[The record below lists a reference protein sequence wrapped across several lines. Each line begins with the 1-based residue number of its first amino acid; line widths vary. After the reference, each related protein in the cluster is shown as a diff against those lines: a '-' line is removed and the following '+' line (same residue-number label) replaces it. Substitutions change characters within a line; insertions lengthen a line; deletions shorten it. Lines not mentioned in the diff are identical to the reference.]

1 MTGTIRKRGQRSWGV
16 RFDIGRD
23 PATGK
28 RRFRYL
34 SVKGTKA
41 DARRA
46 LTEVLHE
53 HDTGTDVARSRITVS
68 EFLNR
73 WLSDHAAMNA
83 APSTL
88 TRYRQIVERLAPLV
102 GALQLQELR
111 PPHIQDAYARLL
123 EDGLAPRTVLHHHR
137 VLREALQQALRWQ
150 ILTRNPADA
159 VTPPRPKD
167 REMRALRPEEVRL
180 LLDACPDPDLQAVIH
195 TAVTTGLRLGELLGL
210 RWQDLDLDAATATIT
225 RAAQYLPQTGVTVRP
240 PKTARGRRTIALSDE
255 TLQTLHAHRARQ
267 LAHRLALGPAHQDE
281 DLVFPAANGALQP
294 PYRVSQRFHRLV
306 ASTALG
312 PVRFHDLRHTA
323 ATLALRA
330 GVPIKIVSTRLGHS
344 TSSLTLDTY
353 SHVTVDMQR
362 DAAAAIDE
370 VLRAH

>member
-123 EDGLAPRTVLHHHR
+123 EDGS
-137 VLREALQQALRWQ
+137 
-150 ILTRNPADA
+150 
-159 VTPPRPKD
+159 RPVVD
-167 REMRALRPEEVRL
+167 SAGCWSYGLRPGHSGSR
-180 LLDACPDPDLQAVIH
+180 
-195 TAVTTGLRLGELLGL
+195 TFGE
-210 RWQDLDLDAATATIT
+210 
-225 RAAQYLPQTGVTVRP
+225 
-240 PKTARGRRTIALSDE
+240 
-255 TLQTLHAHRARQ
+255 RARIPD
-267 LAHRLALGPAHQDE
+267 AYG
-281 DLVFPAANGALQP
+281 
-294 PYRVSQRFHRLV
+294 
-306 ASTALG
+306 
-312 PVRFHDLRHTA
+312 
-323 ATLALRA
+323 RA
-330 GVPIKIVSTRLGHS
+330 G
-344 TSSLTLDTY
+344 
-353 SHVTVDMQR
+353 
-362 DAAAAIDE
+362 
-370 VLRAH
+370 RARMN